1 MYSGY
6 SKFPELYPTEEE
18 MQITRWLLSQGKLVE
33 RDFNYDRRTEE
44 LVIDLLNDKLTVDE
58 FVAEMQENADLMIG
72 E

>member
-1 MYSGY
+1 MHIYH
-6 SKFPELYPTEEE
+6 TEEE
-18 MQITRWLLSQGKLVE
+18 MEIARWLFSQGKLVE